1 MNHFE
6 PITPENR
13 WKNDVLEEMRKQTAL
28 LSSILE
34 ILQKAGGTNA
44 NITESSIPI
53 ESAGKGQQRQRRGN
67 RNRKQSNAESKL

>member
-1 MNHFE
+1 MRHFE

-13 WKNDVLEEMRKQTAL
+13 YKNDLLEEMRKQTAL

-34 ILQKAGGTNA
+34 IFQKEGVANA

-53 ESAGKGQQRQRRGN
+53 ESTGKGQQRQRRGN
-67 RNRKQSNAESKL
+67 RNRKQSNTESKL